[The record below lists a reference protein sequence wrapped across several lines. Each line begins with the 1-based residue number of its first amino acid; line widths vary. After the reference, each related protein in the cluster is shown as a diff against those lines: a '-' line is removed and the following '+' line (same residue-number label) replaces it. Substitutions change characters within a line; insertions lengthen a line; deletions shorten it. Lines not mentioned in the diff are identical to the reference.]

1 MAFNANGCITFV
13 PRNTGGGIHEG
24 PAKTHGGK
32 RLKLSGGIST
42 RRPGRLQGRR
52 REKNDFLHL
61 HTECVAALENYVA
74 EADKLCQ
81 MLARAHGDAIGVTEH
96 VSLLAQR
103 ERESEAHA
111 EYLRA
116 RKRLLRRARL
126 SRRAFAGC
134 CDIATVAANS

>member
-1 MAFNANGCITFV
+1 MPDA
-13 PRNTGGGIHEG
+13 GG
-24 PAKTHGGK
+24 
-32 RLKLSGGIST
+32 
-42 RRPGRLQGRR
+42 RPRR
-52 REKNDFLHL
+52 RNRG
-61 HTECVAALENYVA
+61 A
-74 EADKLCQ
+74 
-81 MLARAHGDAIGVTEH
+81 EH